1 MYKAGRVKKLVFL
14 GGGYGDSNSSDDH
27 TPESHKMRLLA
38 TSLGVNQEGIL
49 VEDQSTNTKENV
61 INALELLN
69 LKSTDAI
76 MLITSEFHLKRCNA
90 IIQKLLPGIQT
101 ILVKVKDGIH
111 DRENWYLTQDVWQNN
126 GKHGS
131 GKTLVINEAKI
142 LVDGACNGEL
152 ADLEIDASKQSFME
166 E

>member
-1 MYKAGRVKKLVFL
+1 
-14 GGGYGDSNSSDDH
+14 
-27 TPESHKMRLLA
+27 MRLLV
-38 TSLGVNQEGIL
+38 TSLGVNQEDIL

-69 LKSTDAI
+69 LKSTDTI

-90 IIQKLLPGIQT
+90 IIQRLLPGIQT

-152 ADLEIDASKQSFME
+152 ADLEINVYL
-166 E
+166 